1 MSEEIV
7 GDDRFRLRLSL
18 RPALKDR
25 LQEVADGLAVD
36 PNTAATFALSLG
48 VRLLHAQ
55 IHVSPR
61 DKATQELIA
70 RRSTEELL
78 GAFGDAG
85 VGINTLSKQ

>member
-1 MSEEIV
+1 MAEELV

-25 LQEVADGLAVD
+25 LQEVADALAVD

-55 IHVSPR
+55 AHIAPR
-61 DKATQELIA
+61 DKATLELIG
-70 RRSTEELL
+70 RRAGEEML

-85 VGINTLSKQ
+85 VSIDTLRKK